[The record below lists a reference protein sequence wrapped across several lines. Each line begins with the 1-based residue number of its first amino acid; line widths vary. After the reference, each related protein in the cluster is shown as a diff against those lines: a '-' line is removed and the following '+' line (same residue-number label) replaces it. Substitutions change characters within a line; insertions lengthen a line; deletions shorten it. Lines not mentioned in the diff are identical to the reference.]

1 METPELV
8 NIPIAILWNKI
19 DLSRALSEEELKE
32 AHHYDELLAREAKL
46 FMVSITKKMV
56 VLSSFRMDSF
66 KITRWI
72 NSYYV

>member
-1 METPELV
+1 M
-8 NIPIAILWNKI
+8 A
-19 DLSRALSEEELKE
+19 RAVSEEELKE
-32 AHHYDELLAREAKL
+32 VLHYDELLARESRL